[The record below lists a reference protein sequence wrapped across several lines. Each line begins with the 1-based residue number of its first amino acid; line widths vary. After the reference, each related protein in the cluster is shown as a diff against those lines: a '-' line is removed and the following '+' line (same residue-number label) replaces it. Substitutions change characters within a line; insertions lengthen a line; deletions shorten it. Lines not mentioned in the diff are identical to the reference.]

1 MLVRSAMITFDGI
14 VYSLQDYG
22 GISVYFNAMLEGA
35 NAANIPFELLVGIVR
50 LRGRPSIAV
59 QTQWRPARE
68 RALER
73 YRDFAC
79 DSPLAHSSYFRLP
92 AATGRAKPKSVVTV
106 YDFTYERYFTR
117 AQRLAHCWQ
126 KYRAIRNADAVLCIS
141 ESTRRDLFRFVPD
154 ADPRKVAVTHLAANT
169 VFFDRSGGDAATA
182 AALIAAVPAS
192 ARAAGYLIYV
202 GSRRTYKNFGPLVQ
216 ALTELPLHLVCV
228 GGGSMAS
235 PEEIAA
241 THALPG
247 RLHHLSWADD
257 RLLRALYVDAVG
269 LVFPSLYEGFG
280 IPLVEAMA
288 AGCPVVA
295 GNVSSMP
302 EVAGEA
308 CLLLTDVNA
317 DTLRLAI
324 LDILVPARRSEMI
337 ERGIEQAQR
346 FTWPRCFD
354 ATLNAYSD
362 LCGFVA

>member
-1 MLVRSAMITFDGI
+1 MITFDGI
-14 VYSLQDYG
+14 VYSLQAYG

-35 NAANIPFELLVGIVR
+35 KTANVPFELLVGVDR
-50 LRGRPSIAV
+50 LQGRPSIAV
-59 QTQWRPARE
+59 QTQWRPVLE
-68 RALER
+68 RAFER

-79 DSPLAHSSYFRLP
+79 DSSLAHSSYFRLP
-92 AATGRAKPKSVVTV
+92 AVTGRAKPKSVVTV

-117 AQRLAHCWQ
+117 GQRLAHCWQ

-141 ESTRRDLFRFVPD
+141 ESTRRDLFKFVPD

-169 VFFDRSGGDAATA
+169 VFFDCSGGDAMTA

-192 ARAAGYLIYV
+192 AHAAGYLIYV

-216 ALTELPLHLVCV
+216 ALKELPLHLVCV
-228 GGGSMAS
+228 GGGAMAS

-241 THALPG
+241 THALSG
-247 RLHHLSWADD
+247 RLHHVNWADD
-257 RLLRALYVDAVG
+257 RLLRALYCQAVG

-295 GNVSSMP
+295 SNVSSLP
-302 EVAGEA
+302 EVAGNA
-308 CLLLTDVNA
+308 GLMLNDVNA
-317 DTLRLAI
+317 DTLRRAI
-324 LDILVPARRSEMI
+324 LDIQVPTRRSEMI
-337 ERGIEQAQR
+337 ERGFEQARR
-346 FTWPRCFD
+346 FTWPRCFE